1 MTPLAIPAWLA
12 RFWQACRIV
21 RRFELTPRARV
32 VDACAAVSV
41 TSMARLR
48 GSKDS
53 QILRGKKRLSGR
65 TRQTRHQ
72 RDRRTGET
80 GELAR
85 PGMVEDEQV
94 DAD

>member
-1 MTPLAIPAWLA
+1 VVDFRAQMSVKTHVLAPMTPLAIPAWLA

-53 QILRGKKRLSGR
+53 QNLRGKKRLSGR
-65 TRQTRHQ
+65 PY
-72 RDRRTGET
+72 
-80 GELAR
+80 AANS
-85 PGMVEDEQV
+85 PS
-94 DAD
+94 A